1 VSEDI
6 LLGIDYGDKNTGLAF
21 GRAGVVS
28 PLTVLDS
35 RDEGNLLAQIGR
47 FVVENKITKIIMG
60 LPLTLDGKETQQSI
74 KVRKFT
80 KILKIKLKKP
90 VEFVSEFGTTK
101 ESIQRAIR
109 SGISQKRRQTND
121 HLSAALI
128 LKRHYSELE

>member
-1 VSEDI
+1 MQEEV
-6 LLGIDYGDKNTGLAF
+6 LLGIDYGEKNTGLAF
-21 GRAGVVS
+21 GRAGAVS

-35 RDEGNLLAQIGR
+35 RDEGQLLAQIGR

-60 LPLTLDGKETQQSI
+60 LPLTLDGKETSQSI
-74 KVRKFT
+74 KVRRFT
-80 KILKIKLKKP
+80 KVLKIKLKKP
-90 VEFVSEFGTTK
+90 VEFISEFGTTK

-128 LKRHYSELE
+128 LKRYYSEQE